1 MLGLDECIC
10 EYASMPCHAST
21 LQDPSSSSSSSSK
34 SRPTIVALRWLEQ
47 EQEQEIIIAPSGAQA
62 GFLSNLNEGS
72 VFLTDLPPAP
82 ASVLSPPLRHST
94 EVSCE
99 IQSSQE
105 RRANISQPLLSHERR
120 AQLMMRLTIFK
131 GNRQDKVEQVTSSF
145 IMENKP
151 SRPSHQERA

>member
-1 MLGLDECIC
+1 
-10 EYASMPCHAST
+10 
-21 LQDPSSSSSSSSK
+21 LQDPSSSSK
-34 SRPTIVALRWLEQ
+34 SRPIIVALRWLEQEQ

-82 ASVLSPPLRHST
+82 ASVLSLPLPLRHST

-131 GNRQDKVEQVTSSF
+131 GNRQEKVEQVTSSF